1 MKTTDL
7 GSYLCLGEFRHYCL
21 RPAWWVGWR
30 ASAEAASR
38 AFSFAAGDSSQDEAE
53 EDVKQ
58 ITVSPGPESAL
69 GGSRASFVLGFL
81 EAARV
86 GGSAWSMG
94 SGGETESPSLR
105 TFLLD
110 YLEG

>member
-1 MKTTDL
+1 M
-7 GSYLCLGEFRHYCL
+7 
-21 RPAWWVGWR
+21 GWR

-58 ITVSPGPESAL
+58 ITVSPGPENAP
-69 GGSRASFVLGFL
+69 GGRRASFVLSCL

-86 GGSAWSMG
+86 GGSV
-94 SGGETESPSLR
+94 
-105 TFLLD
+105 
-110 YLEG
+110 